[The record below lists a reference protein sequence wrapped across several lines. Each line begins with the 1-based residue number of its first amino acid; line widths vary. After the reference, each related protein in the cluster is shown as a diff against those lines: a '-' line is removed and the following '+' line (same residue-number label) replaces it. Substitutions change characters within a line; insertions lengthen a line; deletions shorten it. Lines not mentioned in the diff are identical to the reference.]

1 MRPPD
6 DIAADLE
13 ASRRALAAIDSAITR
28 WPTSYQFDP
37 VMRQFLSERDKAQ
50 AWEDEALTAYLDA
63 WQPEG
68 LIHLTPCRD
77 KVC

>member
-6 DIAADLE
+6 DIVADLE
-13 ASRRALAAIDSAITR
+13 ASRRALAAIDSAITG
-28 WPTSYQFDP
+28 WPTSYRFDP

-63 WQPEG
+63 WQPE
-68 LIHLTPCRD
+68 TP
-77 KVC
+77 